1 MAGILNITIDQGET
15 YTNTNSVFLA
25 DGVTAMNL
33 TGYTVA
39 SKMRKH
45 YTSTT
50 AHTINTTITNPATAG
65 KIDSSLTA
73 TETSAIKAGYY
84 VYDLE
89 ITSSGGVVTRVVE
102 GKVHMKPGVTR

>member
-15 YTNTNSVFLA
+15 YTNTTSVFLA

-39 SKMRKH
+39 SKMRQN

-50 AHTINTTITNPATAG
+50 AHTITTTITNPATAG
-65 KIDSSLTA
+65 KIDSSLSA
-73 TETSAIKAGYY
+73 TETSAITAGYY

>member
-39 SKMRKH
+39 SKMRQN

-50 AHTINTTITNPATAG
+50 AHTINTTITSPATAG
-65 KIDSSLTA
+65 LIDSSLSA

-102 GKVHMKPGVTR
+102 GKIQMKPEVTK

>member
-39 SKMRKH
+39 SKMRQN

-50 AHTINTTITNPATAG
+50 AHTINTTITSPATNG
-65 KIDSSLTA
+65 LIDSSLSA

>member
-45 YTSTT
+45 YTSTA

-65 KIDSSLTA
+65 LIDSSLSA
-73 TETSAIKAGYY
+73 TETSAITAGYY

-102 GKVHMKPGVTR
+102 GKIQMKPEVTK

>member
-45 YTSTT
+45 YTST
-50 AHTINTTITNPATAG
+50 ASHTINTTITSPATAG
-65 KIDSSLTA
+65 LIDSSLSA

-102 GKVHMKPGVTR
+102 GKIQMKPEVTK

>member
-15 YTNTNSVFLA
+15 YTNTTSVFLA

-39 SKMRKH
+39 SKMRQN

-50 AHTINTTITNPATAG
+50 AHTITTTITNPATAG

-102 GKVHMKPGVTR
+102 GKIQMKPEVTK

>member
-25 DGVTAMNL
+25 DGTTAMNL

-45 YTSTT
+45 YTST
-50 AHTINTTITNPATAG
+50 ASHTINTTITNPATAG
-65 KIDSSLTA
+65 LIDSSLSA
-73 TETSAIKAGYY
+73 TETSAITAGYY

-102 GKVHMKPGVTR
+102 GKIQMKPEVTK

>member
-45 YTSTT
+45 YTST
-50 AHTINTTITNPATAG
+50 ASHTINTTITSPATAG
-65 KIDSSLTA
+65 LIDSSLSA
-73 TETSAIKAGYY
+73 TETSAITAGYY

-102 GKVHMKPGVTR
+102 GKIQMKPEVTK

>member
-15 YTNTNSVFLA
+15 YTNTTSDFLA

-39 SKMRKH
+39 SKMRQN

-50 AHTINTTITNPATAG
+50 AHTITTTITNPATAG
-65 KIDSSLTA
+65 KIDSSLSA
-73 TETSAIKAGYY
+73 TETSAIKGGYY

>member
-45 YTSTT
+45 YTST
-50 AHTINTTITNPATAG
+50 ASHTSNTTITNPATAG
-65 KIDSSLTA
+65 LIDSSLSA
-73 TETSAIKAGYY
+73 TETSAITAGYY

>member
-45 YTSTT
+45 YTST
-50 AHTINTTITNPATAG
+50 ASHTINTTITNPATAG
-65 KIDSSLTA
+65 LIDSSLSA
-73 TETSAIKAGYY
+73 TETSAITAGYY

-102 GKVHMKPGVTR
+102 CKVHMKPGVTR

>member
-45 YTSTT
+45 YTST
-50 AHTINTTITNPATAG
+50 ASHTINTTTNPATAG
-65 KIDSSLTA
+65 LIDSSLSA
-73 TETSAIKAGYY
+73 TETSAITAGYY

>member
-45 YTSTT
+45 YTST
-50 AHTINTTITNPATAG
+50 ASHTINTTITNPATAG
-65 KIDSSLTA
+65 LIDSSLSA
-73 TETSAIKAGYY
+73 TETSAITAGYY

-102 GKVHMKPGVTR
+102 GKIQMKPEVTK

>member
-39 SKMRKH
+39 SKMRQN

-50 AHTINTTITNPATAG
+50 AHTISTTITNPATAG
-65 KIDSSLTA
+65 KIDSSLSA
-73 TETSAIKAGYY
+73 TETSAIKGGYY

>member
-39 SKMRKH
+39 SKMRKN
-45 YTSTT
+45 YTST
-50 AHTINTTITNPATAG
+50 ASHTITTTITSFGGGLIA
-65 KIDSSLTA
+65 SSLTA

>member
-15 YTNTNSVFLA
+15 YTNTTSVFLA

-39 SKMRKH
+39 SKMRQN

-50 AHTINTTITNPATAG
+50 AHTITTTITNPATAG
-65 KIDSSLTA
+65 KIDSSLSA
-73 TETSAIKAGYY
+73 TETSAIKGGYY

>member
-45 YTSTT
+45 YTST
-50 AHTINTTITNPATAG
+50 ASHTINTTITSPATNG
-65 KIDSSLTA
+65 LIDSSLSA
-73 TETSAIKAGYY
+73 TETSAITAGYY

-102 GKVHMKPGVTR
+102 GKIQMKPEVTK

>member
-45 YTSTT
+45 YTSTA

-65 KIDSSLTA
+65 LIDSSLSA
-73 TETSAIKAGYY
+73 TETSAITAGYY

>member
-65 KIDSSLTA
+65 LIDSSLSA
-73 TETSAIKAGYY
+73 TETSAITAGYY

>member
-45 YTSTT
+45 YTST
-50 AHTINTTITNPATAG
+50 ASHTINTTITNPATNG
-65 KIDSSLTA
+65 LIDSSLSA
-73 TETSAIKAGYY
+73 TETSAITAGYY

>member
-33 TGYTVA
+33 TGYTAA
-39 SKMRKH
+39 SKMRQN

-50 AHTINTTITNPATAG
+50 AHTINTTITSPATAG
-65 KIDSSLTA
+65 LIDSSLSA

-102 GKVHMKPGVTR
+102 GKIQMKPEVTK

>member
-1 MAGILNITIDQGET
+1 MATILNITIDQGET
-15 YTNTNSVFLA
+15 FTKTTSVFQA
-25 DGVTAMNL
+25 DGITVQNL

-39 SKMRKH
+39 SKMRKN
-45 YTSTT
+45 YTST
-50 AHTINTTITNPATAG
+50 ASHTITTTITSFGGGLIA
-65 KIDSSLTA
+65 SSLTA

-102 GKVHMKPGVTR
+102 GKIQMKPEVTK

>member
-45 YTSTT
+45 YTSTA

-65 KIDSSLTA
+65 LIDSSLSA
-73 TETSAIKAGYY
+73 TETSAITAGYY

-89 ITSSGGVVTRVVE
+89 ITSPGGVVTRVVE

>member
-45 YTSTT
+45 YTST
-50 AHTINTTITNPATAG
+50 ASHTINTTITNPATAG
-65 KIDSSLTA
+65 LIDSYLYV
-73 TETSAIKAGYY
+73 TETSAITAGYY

>member
-15 YTNTNSVFLA
+15 YTNTTSVFLA

-45 YTSTT
+45 YTST
-50 AHTINTTITNPATAG
+50 ASHTINTTITNPATAG
-65 KIDSSLTA
+65 LIDSSLSA
-73 TETSAIKAGYY
+73 TETSAIKGGYY

>member
-15 YTNTNSVFLA
+15 YTNTTSVFLA

-45 YTSTT
+45 YTST
-50 AHTINTTITNPATAG
+50 ASHTINTTITNPATAG
-65 KIDSSLTA
+65 LIDSSLSA
-73 TETSAIKAGYY
+73 TETSAITAGYY

>member
-33 TGYTVA
+33 TGYTAA
-39 SKMRKH
+39 SKMRQN

-65 KIDSSLTA
+65 LIDSSLSA
-73 TETSAIKAGYY
+73 TETSAITAGYY

>member
-1 MAGILNITIDQGET
+1 
-15 YTNTNSVFLA
+15 
-25 DGVTAMNL
+25 MNL

-39 SKMRKH
+39 SKMRQH

-50 AHTINTTITNPATAG
+50 AHTITATITSPATAG

-73 TETSAIKAGYY
+73 AETTAIKAGYY

-89 ITSSGGVVTRVVE
+89 ITSAGGVVTRVVE